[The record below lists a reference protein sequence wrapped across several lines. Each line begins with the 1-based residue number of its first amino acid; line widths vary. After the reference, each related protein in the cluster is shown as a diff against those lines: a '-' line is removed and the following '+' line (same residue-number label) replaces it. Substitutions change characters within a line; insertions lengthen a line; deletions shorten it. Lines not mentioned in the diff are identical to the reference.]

1 MQAFTIRVAAKADV
15 PALAA
20 LITELGYPTTPDEMA
35 VRFEDI
41 AALHDYRTYVAIAAN
56 VVAGMIGLSKNHF
69 YEHNGVYIRVA
80 ALVVHP
86 GYRKQG
92 IGKALM
98 QTAEDWAK
106 ETDATAILLNSGQR
120 KEREA
125 AHTFYLQL
133 GYEPK
138 STGFVKKPDWMQAR

>member
-35 VRFEDI
+35 VRFEGI
-41 AALHDYRTYVAIAAN
+41 SALPEYRTYVAIAAN

-80 ALVVHP
+80 ALVVHH

-92 IGKALM
+92 IGKALV

-106 ETDATAILLNSGQR
+106 ETGATAILVNSGQR
-120 KEREA
+120 
-125 AHTFYLQL
+125 
-133 GYEPK
+133 
-138 STGFVKKPDWMQAR
+138 